1 MNKNLLLILSG
12 CLTAALLQ
20 GCVGAI
26 VAGGAA
32 GASAAADRRT
42 MGTIVE
48 DQSIEIKAKRAINA
62 DGELADRARIG
73 TTSFNGVLLLTG
85 QAPTEEARKRAA
97 EKVQGIEK
105 VKKVHNEITVGKPI
119 ALDTA
124 SRDTWITTKVKSML
138 LGAKGIS
145 ANDIKVVTDNGVVYL
160 MGLVTRAEAD
170 IASDIASRTD
180 GAERVVRIFEYV
192 D

>member
-1 MNKNLLLILSG
+1 MNKKLLLIFSG

-32 GASAAADRRT
+32 GASAATDRRT

-62 DGELADRARIG
+62 DGELADQARIG

-85 QAPTEEARKRAA
+85 QAPNEDARARAA
-97 EKVQGIEK
+97 DK
-105 VKKVHNEITVGKPI
+105 VKDIDKVRKVHNEIVVGKPI
-119 ALDTA
+119 SLQTA

-138 LGAKGIS
+138 LGAKDIS
-145 ANDIKVVTDNGVVYL
+145 ANDIKVVTDNGAVYL
-160 MGLVTRAEAD
+160 MGLVTHAEAD

-180 GAERVVRIFEYV
+180 GVERVVRIFEYI

>member
-32 GASAAADRRT
+32 GASAATDRRT

-62 DGELADRARIG
+62 DGELADQARIG

-85 QAPTEEARKRAA
+85 QAPNEDARARAA
-97 EKVQGIEK
+97 DK
-105 VKKVHNEITVGKPI
+105 VKDIDKVRKVHNEIVIGKPI
-119 ALDTA
+119 SLQTA

-138 LGAKGIS
+138 LGAKDIS
-145 ANDIKVVTDNGVVYL
+145 ANDIKVVTDNSAVYL
-160 MGLVTRAEAD
+160 MGLVTHAEAD

-180 GAERVVRIFEYV
+180 GVERVVRIFEYI

>member
-1 MNKNLLLILSG
+1 MNKKLSLILTG

-32 GASAAADRRT
+32 GASAATDRRT

-62 DGELADRARIG
+62 DGELADQARIS

-85 QAPTEEARKRAA
+85 QAPNEDARARAA
-97 EKVQGIEK
+97 DK
-105 VKKVHNEITVGKPI
+105 VKDIDKVRKVHNEIVIGQPI
-119 ALDTA
+119 SLQTA

-145 ANDIKVVTDNGVVYL
+145 ANDIKVVTDNGAVYL
-160 MGLVTRAEAD
+160 MGLVTHAEAD

-180 GAERVVRIFEYV
+180 GVERVVRIFEYI